1 MMPRYAAFL
10 RGISPMNAKM
20 SELRRAF
27 EVAGFT
33 NVVSVLSSGNVV
45 FDAERASVRA
55 LERRAE
61 AGMQKHLGHSFVT
74 IVRPVQRLEKLIRL
88 NPFSAFELPPKAK
101 RVVTF
106 LRDKP
111 TRKLRLPITADGTQ
125 ILMMKGG
132 MIYSAYVPSPKGAA
146 FMAVIEKALGK
157 EITTRS
163 WDTVR
168 KIVRK

>member
-1 MMPRYAAFL
+1 MPRYAAFL

-20 SELRRAF
+20 AELKRAF
-27 EVAGFT
+27 EAAGFT
-33 NVVSVLSSGNVV
+33 NVATVLSSGNVV

-61 AGMQKHLGHSFVT
+61 AGMQKHLGHAFVT
-74 IVRPVQRLEKLIRL
+74 IVRPVDGLKKLLRL
-88 NPFSAFELPPKAK
+88 NPFGAFKLPANAK

-111 TRKLRLPITADGTQ
+111 TKELRLPIEMHGTQ
-125 ILMMKGG
+125 ILTLKGG
-132 MIYSAYVPSPKGAA
+132 AIYSAYVPSPKGAA

-157 EITTRS
+157 DITTRT
-163 WDTVR
+163 WDTVA
-168 KIVRK
+168 KVVRK